1 MLSLVGT
8 THWILNHGRGILL
21 ATAALLLLD
30 ACALRRDRA
39 LDRQTAAHQSTEEAY
54 RDARSGL
61 LGSDAFLLAERA
73 GALRMEWRLYDTS
86 LPADSAGR
94 HPLRAEAIIEAGE
107 TEKATLSE
115 SHLEAGL
122 SLSEGESQSEEH
134 HEEHTA
140 ERIEIKGKSTGL
152 IGGAELMLI
161 AAIVLAAIYHVRR
174 RRQTGV

>member
-1 MLSLVGT
+1 M
-8 THWILNHGRGILL
+8 
-21 ATAALLLLD
+21 
-30 ACALRRDRA
+30 RRDRA
-39 LDRQTAAHQSTEEAY
+39 LDRQTAAHRSEEDAY
-54 RDARSGL
+54 QDARARL
-61 LGSDAFLLAERA
+61 LGSDAFLLAERM

-86 LPADSAGR
+86 LPAESAGR
-94 HPLRAEAIIEAGE
+94 HPLQAEAIIEAGE

-122 SLSEGESQSEEH
+122 SQTETSRQSEES
-134 HEEHTA
+134 HETKET
-140 ERIEIKGKSTGL
+140 ERSETIGKSTGL